1 MERRL
6 RICRRLARY
15 AKGRT
20 GNGNIDAEGGA
31 GADLAIRA
39 VTNRGLLRVR
49 FAFDPEVAA
58 MARAVDFHGFVP
70 FARPC
75 THKAAGQ
82 LMSAQHPTASEKRTS
97 PKFAFGPG
105 GDVAEH
111 VSPAL
116 RSRECGDCARPAQPR
131 SRRVEN
137 AHRPRRSRVR
147 CVE

>member
-1 MERRL
+1 MVRANHTMLIEDNSLQSKTQPSVKPSIQSAMEAVSAVAVAQFPFPRVRL
-6 RICRRLARY
+6 R
-15 AKGRT
+15 
-20 GNGNIDAEGGA
+20 
-31 GADLAIRA
+31 
-39 VTNRGLLRVR
+39 RGKRKT
-49 FAFDPEVAA
+49 
-58 MARAVDFHGFVP
+58 
-70 FARPC
+70 RPC